1 MSFVH
6 ICLKC
11 KAVFKYPTQD
21 VHTCPDCSIS
31 MFSTGFSDAEWAR
44 LSPQQRNEYKE
55 AETRKRLEEQ
65 RRLEEEQR
73 RLAQE
78 KEERKT
84 AYIKSRSDYIF
95 YEYDVDV
102 IPNDGGVNVEL
113 LKSVLDAR
121 ARKGWKL
128 HSIYSNELGENS
140 HVEAAGWNRTVR
152 INSTASQDVLIFERR
167 IMDDSQR

>member
-21 VHTCPDCSIS
+21 VHTCPDCSIP
-31 MFSTGFSDAEWAR
+31 MFSTGISDAEWAR

-128 HSIYSNELGENS
+128 HSIYSNELGKNS
-140 HVEAAGWNRTVR
+140 HVEAVNWTDSVR

>member
-6 ICLKC
+6 ICQKC

-21 VHTCPDCSIS
+21 VHTCPDCRIP
-31 MFSTGFSDAEWAR
+31 MLSTGISDADWAR

-55 AETRKRLEEQ
+55 VEMRKRLEEQ

-73 RLAQE
+73 RLEEE

-121 ARKGWKL
+121 ARKGWKQ
-128 HSIYSNELGENS
+128 HSIYSNELGKNS
-140 HVEAAGWNRTVR
+140 HVEAVNWTDSVR